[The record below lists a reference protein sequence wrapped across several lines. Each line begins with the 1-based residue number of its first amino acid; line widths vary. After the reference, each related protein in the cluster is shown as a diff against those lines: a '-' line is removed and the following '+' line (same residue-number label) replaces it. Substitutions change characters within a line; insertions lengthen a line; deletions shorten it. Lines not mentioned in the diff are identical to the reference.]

1 MQQNPEVT
9 SATLQ
14 TCSGVNQINT
24 LLCTVATTG
33 TCGPS
38 HAQLA
43 LQALERQW
51 EAQSVSFA
59 SYWIMKRLFWRWRQV
74 HSQQATATVAKL
86 TAAAAFA
93 FQNTSGMVFTRW
105 QQFVELQ
112 RERRR
117 RLQAAFVSIME
128 ADDSSRLRL
137 CFERWQNY
145 QRQGQLLSAKSDVVL
160 QLSQRRILQVS
171 VSAK

>member
-1 MQQNPEVT
+1 MLLT
-9 SATLQ
+9 TLVQ
-14 TCSGVNQINT
+14 AVSSDARLV
-24 LLCTVATTG
+24 
-33 TCGPS
+33 
-38 HAQLA
+38 

-51 EAQSVSFA
+51 EAQSVDFA
-59 SYWIMKRLFWRWRQV
+59 SYWMVKRLFWKWRQV
-74 HSQQATATVAKL
+74 QSQQATATTAKL

-93 FQNTSGMVFTRW
+93 FQTTSGTVFTRW
-105 QQFVELQ
+105 QQFVQLQ

-117 RLQAAFVSIME
+117 RLQAAFVSVME
-128 ADDSSRLRL
+128 ADVSSRLRL

-171 VSAK
+171 VLAHSIIILGQ